1 MSNTPSYLDRL
12 PIGVWE
18 FGGGNPPPLPPVP
31 GRTPV
36 PGANTPQITKDGYG
50 NWVTVLPE
58 VLGGIAGIANVFWG
72 QPETNN
78 YITQGGI
85 TGEEGGTDMTIV
97 IILVVAVAIL
107 YFLLKK

>member
-1 MSNTPSYLDRL
+1 MSNTPSYLPRTDL
-12 PIGVWE
+12 GTFN
-18 FGGGNPPPLPPVP
+18 FGGGTPPITLPPVP
-31 GRTPV
+31 GT
-36 PGANTPQITKDGYG
+36 NTPQQITQDGNG

-78 YITQGGI
+78 YIT
-85 TGEEGGTDMTIV
+85 TTSEEGGTDTMTIV
-97 IILVVAVAIL
+97 IILLVAVAIL